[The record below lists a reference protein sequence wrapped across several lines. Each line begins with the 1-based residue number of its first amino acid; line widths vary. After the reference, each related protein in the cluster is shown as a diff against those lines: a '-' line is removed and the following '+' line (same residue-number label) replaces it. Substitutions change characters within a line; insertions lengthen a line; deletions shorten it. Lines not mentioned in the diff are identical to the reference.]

1 MTIQPA
7 VVRLQSLLGSFGRS
21 ERGNIAILFA
31 IAVVPVISFVG
42 AAVDYTRANTA
53 RSSMQSAMDST
64 SLMLAKDLQDGT
76 INTSQITQKAE
87 DYFKALYSNPDAKSV
102 GVTAT
107 YTAAAGNGSKI
118 LINGNGKID
127 TSFMRLVGIQ
137 DINFNVS
144 ATSAWGNVRMRVA
157 MALDVTGSMK
167 DDGKMP
173 AMQTAAKSLIDQL
186 SPLAKNPGDIYIS
199 VVPFAKDVNLGSSY
213 YNETWI
219 DWSVWEAANNTMGT
233 CSNTNYT
240 TKNNCQEQQQDLD
253 ARPQQMD
260 RLRHRPHA
268 GLRHQ
273 EHGADFVQC
282 ADDGR
287 CRGIRLRLT
296 KNTARRATTPICRRS
311 CR

>member
-7 VVRLQSLLGSFGRS
+7 VVRLQSILGSFGRS

-102 GVTAT
+102 GVNAT

-118 LINGNGKID
+118 LINGDGKID
-127 TSFMRLVGIQ
+127 TSFMRLVGIP

-157 MALDVTGSMK
+157 MALDVTGSM
-167 DDGKMP
+167 GT
-173 AMQTAAKSLIDQL
+173 TAK
-186 SPLAKNPGDIYIS
+186 
-199 VVPFAKDVNLGSSY
+199 
-213 YNETWI
+213 
-219 DWSVWEAANNTMGT
+219 
-233 CSNTNYT
+233 
-240 TKNNCQEQQQDLD
+240 
-253 ARPQQMD
+253 
-260 RLRHRPHA
+260 
-268 GLRHQ
+268 
-273 EHGADFVQC
+273 
-282 ADDGR
+282 
-287 CRGIRLRLT
+287 
-296 KNTARRATTPICRRS
+296 CRR
-311 CR
+311 CKRQPKA

>member
-7 VVRLQSLLGSFGRS
+7 VVRLQSILGSFGRS

-127 TSFMRLVGIQ
+127 TSF
-137 DINFNVS
+137 NVS

-167 DDGKMP
+167 DDDKMP

-186 SPLAKNPGDIYIS
+186 S
-199 VVPFAKDVNLGSSY
+199 
-213 YNETWI
+213 
-219 DWSVWEAANNTMGT
+219 
-233 CSNTNYT
+233 
-240 TKNNCQEQQQDLD
+240 
-253 ARPQQMD
+253 
-260 RLRHRPHA
+260 
-268 GLRHQ
+268 
-273 EHGADFVQC
+273 
-282 ADDGR
+282 
-287 CRGIRLRLT
+287 
-296 KNTARRATTPICRRS
+296 
-311 CR
+311 